1 MQPVTRLHAL
11 CEVTFEKEL
20 YGSHATGKVMKE
32 VSKKCSRKNIFL
44 PWKILRSLDL
54 SINGEINLTGIES

>member
-1 MQPVTRLHAL
+1 MQPITRLCAL

-32 VSKKCSRKNIFL
+32 ISKKRSRKNIFL
-44 PWKILRSLDL
+44 P
-54 SINGEINLTGIES
+54 